1 MISKNLQNAIN
12 NQIHSEIYSAYLYM
26 AMAAYADSKNFKG
39 IAKWFKV
46 QANEEWTHAMKFY
59 DFMIDRGAT
68 VVFKAIEQPPSDF
81 KSILHAF
88 EATLEHEKKVTT
100 SINKLFE
107 LALKENDYPTQVM
120 LHWFIDEQVEE
131 EANASEIIE
140 KIKLIGEKSSSMLWL
155 DHELG
160 KREK

>member
-1 MISKNLQNAIN
+1 MISKTLQNALN
-12 NQIHSEIYSAYLYM
+12 NQIQSETYSSYLYM

-46 QANEEWTHAMKFY
+46 QSSEEWMHAMKFY
-59 DFMIDRGAT
+59 DFLVERGAT
-68 VVFKAIEQPPSDF
+68 VIFKAIEQPPSDF

-88 EATLEHEKKVTT
+88 EATLEHEKKVTA
-100 SINKLFE
+100 SINKLYE
-107 LALKENDYPTQVM
+107 LALKENDYPTQIM

-131 EANASEIIE
+131 EANVTEIIE
-140 KIKLIGEKSSSMLWL
+140 KIKLVGEKSGSILWI
-155 DHELG
+155 DNELG

>member
-1 MISKNLQNAIN
+1 MLSKTLQNAIN
-12 NQIHSEIYSAYLYM
+12 NQIHSEIYSSYLYM

-39 IAKWFKV
+39 VAKWFKI
-46 QANEEWTHAMKFY
+46 QADEEWMHAMKLY

-68 VVFKAIEQPPSDF
+68 VIFKAIEQPPSDF
-81 KSILHAF
+81 KSILHTF
-88 EATLEHEKKVTT
+88 EATLEHEKKVTS
-100 SINKLFE
+100 SINKLYE
-107 LALKENDYPTQVM
+107 LAVKENDYPTQVM

-131 EANASEIIE
+131 EAQASEIIE
-140 KIKLIGEKSSSMLWL
+140 KIKLAGEKSSSMLWL

>member
-1 MISKNLQNAIN
+1 MLSKNLQNAIN
-12 NQIHSEIYSAYLYM
+12 NQIHSEIYSSYLYM

-46 QANEEWTHAMKFY
+46 QANEEWMHAMKFY
-59 DFMIDRGAT
+59 DFMVDRGAT
-68 VVFKAIEQPPSDF
+68 VIFKAIEQPPADF

-88 EATLEHEKKVTT
+88 EATLEHEKKVTA
-100 SINKLFE
+100 SINKLYE
-107 LALKENDYPTQVM
+107 LAMKENDYPTQVM

-140 KIKLIGEKSSSMLWL
+140 KIKLIGEKSGSILWL